1 MYICGVDE
9 AGRGPLAG
17 PVVAAAVIFK
27 NNFFIEGIKDSKKL
41 SFKQRE
47 KLYYK
52 ILETSLEYKISIVDN
67 HIIDNINILK
77 ATMLAM
83 ENCLLNLKIKPS
95 KIFIDGNYFKF
106 ENDRHL
112 FYNFKKIIK
121 GDEKIFQISAASILA
136 KVERDRIML
145 QLDEL
150 FPEYN
155 FKNNK
160 GYPTKEHIMKIKKY
174 GLSPVHRVTF
184 CKKYL

>member
-1 MYICGVDE
+1 MLICGIDE

-17 PVVAAAVIFK
+17 PVVAAAVVFEK
-27 NNFFIEGIKDSKKL
+27 NVFIEHVTDSKSL
-41 SFKQRE
+41 SPIMRE
-47 KLYYK
+47 KLYYEIVK
-52 ILETSLEYKISIVDN
+52 RCSEYKISVVDN
-67 HIIDNINILK
+67 HMIDSINILK

-83 ENCLLNLKIKPS
+83 ENCLINLTKKPS
-95 KIFIDGNYFKF
+95 KVLIDGNYFKF

-112 FYNFKKIIK
+112 MYKFKKFIK

-145 QLDEL
+145 QLDKL
-150 FPEYN
+150 FPQYN
-155 FKNNK
+155 FKKNK
-160 GYPTKEHIMKIKKY
+160 GYPTKEHICNIKKY